1 MCWGQAGR
9 PQKAAA
15 PWHKEEAVRFWDPR
29 FLEDWF
35 DRLSEEN
42 QARVYGTVSFL
53 TMVAGLASLVVIV
66 PRTIEVWKK
75 VLK

>member
-1 MCWGQAGR
+1 M
-9 PQKAAA
+9 
-15 PWHKEEAVRFWDPR
+15 RFWDPR